1 MSQKRSPLNPMPDFK
16 IDKPHPDRPYGAY
29 IFDCDGTLAHS
40 MPLHLA
46 AWNHGL
52 KTVQAPLRLSGDQ
65 FMGVAGMAL
74 DETIAFWNRTH
85 SLKIDAKMAIAAK
98 NQYFLE
104 RRDTVPPM
112 EPVVA
117 FARALAAEEI
127 PIAVASGGHREDVVE
142 TLKVIGV
149 SELFDVVVTA
159 DDVRR
164 SKPDPELF
172 LLAAQRMGV
181 PPEACCVLEDSEL
194 GIQAAETAGMGWIRI
209 PVYL

>member
-1 MSQKRSPLNPMPDFK
+1 
-16 IDKPHPDRPYGAY
+16 
-29 IFDCDGTLAHS
+29 
-40 MPLHLA
+40 
-46 AWNHGL
+46 
-52 KTVQAPLRLSGDQ
+52 
-65 FMGVAGMAL
+65 
-74 DETIAFWNRTH
+74 
-85 SLKIDAKMAIAAK
+85 
-98 NQYFLE
+98 
-104 RRDTVPPM
+104 
-112 EPVVA
+112 
-117 FARALAAEEI
+117 
-127 PIAVASGGHREDVVE
+127 
-142 TLKVIGV
+142 VIGV